1 MGHRFPQMILI
12 AFLVF
17 ALSVSINAP
26 SVANDFPATNP
37 TDADKVAA
45 EAFAGI
51 EPLLGAHGEQH
62 EGVLTFHFPRKD
74 LEGRLFNDLGDI
86 PIAAGIESRFDF
98 FRCPCGKIN
107 VIGQFVVTGDEL
119 NDVIDALRKT
129 VYLKV
134 VSIAPLMLD
143 EKPRLHVIRFQGD
156 GQGETLASYLRIA
169 LNQTGEARLKAATQ
183 PTDPADPQGNRK

>member
-1 MGHRFPQMILI
+1 MGHRFTQIVLI
-12 AFLVF
+12 ACFVF
-17 ALSVSINAP
+17 VSSVSIGAP
-26 SVANDFPATNP
+26 SVASDPPTTSS
-37 TDADKVAA
+37 TDADQVAA

-51 EPLLGAHGEQH
+51 EPLLGAQGEQH
-62 EGVLTFHFPRKD
+62 DGVLTFHFPRKD

-86 PIAAGIESRFDF
+86 PIAAGIESKFDF

-134 VSIAPLMLD
+134 VSVAPMMLD

-169 LNQTGEARLKAATQ
+169 LNQIGEARLKAATQ
-183 PTDPADPQGNRK
+183 P